1 MEESYDVLL
10 VEDNP
15 GDIRLFRE
23 AFEETRYADSLH
35 VVTKGDEVLDF
46 LHQRGDY
53 GDATRPSLVLLDWS
67 ISDKPAV
74 SILTD
79 IREDPDLKRIPV
91 IVLTGPQSSK
101 SISQAYEL
109 HANAYIEKA
118 CSPEEILGMVQTLDE
133 FWFSFARLPPL
144 ELEDDQDTVPSKSE

>member
-1 MEESYDVLL
+1 MGESYDILL

-23 AFEETRYADSLH
+23 AFKDTQYADSLH

-53 GDATRPSLVLLDWS
+53 GDVTRPSLVLLDWNV
-67 ISDKPAV
+67 SDKPAV

-79 IREDPDLKRIPV
+79 IKEDPELKRIPV
-91 IVLTGPQSSK
+91 IVLTGPRSSR

-109 HANAYIEKA
+109 HANAYIEKS
-118 CSPEEILGMVQTLDE
+118 CSPDEILGMVQTLDE
-133 FWFSFARLPPL
+133 FWFSFARLSPL
-144 ELEDDQDTVPSKSE
+144 ELEDERDTAPSQSE